1 MAMAT
6 SRPKALTKNFG
17 PKRILLALLE
27 VPAGAAA
34 LWLAW
39 TLAAENP
46 LEEPFDNSMVN
57 FVPGALIPYMVYMSI
72 AALGIWL
79 VFDAFSTVYRAFHE
93 VADRRRRRDLHS
105 RYR

>member
-1 MAMAT
+1 MAT
-6 SRPKALTKNFG
+6 SRSRAPTTRFG
-17 PKRILLALLE
+17 PKRIILGILE
-27 VPAGAAA
+27 LPAGAAA

-39 TLAAENP
+39 TLTAANP

-79 VFDAFSTVYRAFHE
+79 MFDSFSTVYRAFRE
-93 VADRRRRRDLHS
+93 AAYRRALHS
-105 RYR
+105 HHR

>member
-6 SRPKALTKNFG
+6 SRPKARMSNFG

-39 TLAAENP
+39 TLTAANP

-79 VFDAFSTVYRAFHE
+79 VFDGFSTVYRALRH
-93 VADRRRRRDLHS
+93 VADRRRRRSLHS
-105 RYR
+105 RHA

>member
-1 MAMAT
+1 MAT

-39 TLAAENP
+39 TLTAANP
-46 LEEPFDNSMVN
+46 LEEIFENSRVN
-57 FVPGALIPYMVYMSI
+57 LVPGALIPYVVYMSI

-79 VFDAFSTVYRAFHE
+79 VFDSFSTGSGALRQVS
-93 VADRRRRRDLHS
+93 DRRRRRRLHS
-105 RYR
+105 HHR

>member
-1 MAMAT
+1 MAT
-6 SRPKALTKNFG
+6 SRSRASTTSFG
-17 PKRILLALLE
+17 PKRIILGLLE
-27 VPAGAAA
+27 LPAGAAA

-39 TLAAENP
+39 TLTAANP

-79 VFDAFSTVYRAFHE
+79 VFDSFSTVYRAFRQ
-93 VADRRRRRDLHS
+93 VGDRRRRRDLHS